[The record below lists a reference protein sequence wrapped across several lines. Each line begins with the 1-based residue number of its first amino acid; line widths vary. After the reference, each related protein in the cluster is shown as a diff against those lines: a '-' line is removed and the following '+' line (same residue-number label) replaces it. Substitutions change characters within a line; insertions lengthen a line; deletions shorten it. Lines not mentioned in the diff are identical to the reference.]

1 MSMVSCPNCD
11 HPNADSA
18 KFCAKCGHKLT
29 PAETLVMGMGEPSMP
44 MPPSPRQATPLSAK
58 EQAGYGAPPIP
69 PTPPPSYAPPAYTPG
84 PRPAVAPLAPVSPD
98 ADVPGEGRHRYVA
111 MRTIAGL
118 CNILAWA
125 SVVVA
130 VLLGLVMIVGQASFF
145 GGFGGGGVLS
155 VLAGLVFTA
164 ISAVLGWIFW
174 RLLGEGIWLALD
186 IEANTRRTAA
196 ALESQRRLWGSRA
209 NE

>member
-1 MSMVSCPNCD
+1 MVSCPNCG
-11 HPNADSA
+11 HPNADTA
-18 KFCAKCGHKLT
+18 KFCAKCGNKLT
-29 PAETLVMGMGEPSMP
+29 PAETLVMGLGDPSLSISP
-44 MPPSPRQATPLSAK
+44 SPPVPPREAMPPLGAK

-69 PTPPPSYAPPAYTPG
+69 PAPLPSYAPPAYMPG
-84 PRPAVAPLAPVSPD
+84 ARPAVDPAES
-98 ADVPGEGRHRYVA
+98 GHRYVA

-118 CNILAWA
+118 CNILAWV
-125 SVVVA
+125 SVGVA
-130 VLLGLVMIVGQASFF
+130 VLMGLVVIVGQASFLG
-145 GGFGGGGVLS
+145 GGFLS

-196 ALESQRRLWGSRA
+196 ALERQQH
-209 NE
+209 